1 MSSASASFRAPGGVP
16 GVFKAFMNEA
26 YTLMS
31 ALLNPGQLIAE
42 VESMAKLQR
51 EAAKIE
57 ATDPARAAALRR
69 RASRIGLN

>member
-1 MSSASASFRAPGGVP
+1 MTSASASFRAPGGVP
-16 GVFKAFMNEA
+16 GFLKAFMDEA

-31 ALLNPGQLIAE
+31 ALLNPGRLIAE
-42 VESMAKLQR
+42 VETMGKLQR

-69 RASRIGLN
+69 RASRMGL